1 MSNYNSL
8 KTTIDANI
16 KQNGRQEITGQI
28 LNSVLNQ
35 MVTTLGAGYQFAGV
49 ATLDPVTDPGTP
61 DAKVFYIA
69 NGKGTYTNFGG
80 VEVTEDDVVV
90 LYWDSSWHKVST
102 GIASNEEL
110 SELGQNLNY
119 IAQGGYIQNQDLSK
133 GASAIEAKY
142 PSATGEIAGGVG
154 TDSIVVKVQKGL
166 NVRYTTQ
173 IYGAYTSVYVYD
185 KYMNPIKKIQ
195 DAPFSLGTYYTTG
208 ELPANSCYLVI
219 PTTTAEPYGV
229 DKIEAT
235 VVDSV
240 RREYN
245 KDTYTGVYYIQGI
258 YDSCADARTQIPEV
272 FRNDGFVFSYNLGNE
287 KIIEI
292 IRKGD
297 DVVFNPND
305 NRQFAP
311 VSDLYFM
318 YSYIDRITFTPTGVD
333 SGTFTLA
340 QKMPYGYKV
349 IYKDYQKQ
357 YYDNVPATVSLSNS
371 QCLVFQKR
379 EGTIIT
385 KDKIAITNNDVVL
398 LYPDISYSRLQYLNG
413 FLADKFTYGERKI
426 SLTKEKTLCIYY
438 KGRNVITGNNP
449 ALQFKFDGNLYIHSD
464 INGVDTDLSFARLV
478 TFVQSLT
485 DGSATYDSTMKV
497 IDIPY
502 WKRLSFN
509 LTTNELFTTSSR
521 YAVADDE
528 IVLIDNRDITG
539 TGEST
544 SLNKSNIQG
553 ALTDIYRQKVT
564 DIADNYLYV
573 REPDYYLHEGLETKC
588 NSVASAVSPNS
599 LLFTLTTDMHTE
611 IFRRDMQERDL
622 CYPVINSIHR
632 NGLSPDFHVDLGDI
646 IYQHEALLNK
656 NLGLSNLRA
665 SLSSFVDAKHKYFTV
680 GNHDYNSMPGETP
693 KSSYFFTDKELY
705 NSFGHII
712 DKNDVQWGSRD
723 KLYYYKDIEDKKIR
737 MIFLNTTDNVV
748 TFDSAGV
755 MISPDPMNNPT
766 IRQEQIDWFANTAL
780 NFMDKG
786 DDRGNWHVIIFC
798 HISFSPMATAVDN
811 NPMPVN
817 GRNTDNSG
825 AAVDNNVLYK
835 LLYAFKTG
843 SSVSYDYV
851 DTEHG
856 GNASVSISK
865 SFAEQGEMNVIGVF
879 SGHTHENLNWDYQGI
894 VFRTFRAGY
903 PHGEQIPLSA
913 NGYSASI
920 ISIDKENRKI
930 NAYMLGYGNDWEATY

>member
-49 ATLDPVTDPGTP
+49 ATTATNPGTP
-61 DAKVFYIA
+61 DAKMFYIA
-69 NGKGTYTNFGG
+69 NGKGTYTNFSGL
-80 VEVTEDDVVV
+80 EVTEDEVVV
-90 LYWDSSWHKVST
+90 LYWDTAWHKEAT
-102 GIASNEEL
+102 GIASHEKLTELEEGISYL
-110 SELGQNLNY
+110 SQD
-119 IAQGGYIQNQDLSK
+119 GYFQNQDLSK
-133 GASAIEAKY
+133 GASAIEAKF
-142 PSATGEIAGGVG
+142 PSATGEIVGGVG

-195 DAPFSLGTYYTTG
+195 DSPFSLGTYYTTG

-219 PTTTAEPYGV
+219 PITTVEPYGV

-235 VVDSV
+235 AVNSG
-240 RREYN
+240 RSEF
-245 KDTYTGVYYIQGI
+245 KEETYTGI
-258 YDSCADARTQIPEV
+258 YNIEGTYESRKDARAQIPET
-272 FRNDGFVFSYNLGNE
+272 FRNNGFVFSYNLGDE
-287 KIIEI
+287 QIVEI
-292 IRKGD
+292 ISKGD
-297 DVVFNPND
+297 AYFNPND
-305 NRQFAP
+305 NKQFA
-311 VSDLYFM
+311 SLTNEYFFL
-318 YSYIDRITFTPTGVD
+318 SSFIDRITFTATGGD
-333 SGTFTLA
+333 SGNFIFE
-340 QKMPYGYKV
+340 QKTPYGYRV
-349 IYKDYQKQ
+349 FMNDYRGRN
-357 YYDNVPATVSLSNS
+357 YDILPASVAMSNS
-371 QCLVFQKR
+371 QCLVYQKK
-379 EGTIIT
+379 EGNSVVVKNKTEL
-385 KDKIAITNNDVVL
+385 TNNDIVL
-398 LYPDISYSRLQYLNG
+398 LFPTILNSRLQYLDG

-449 ALQFKFDGNLYIHSD
+449 TVQFKFDGNLYIHSD

-478 TFVQSLT
+478 AFVQSLT

-553 ALTDIYRQKVT
+553 ALTDIYRQKAT

-611 IFRRDMQERDL
+611 IFCRDMQERDL
-622 CYPVINSIHR
+622 CYPIINSIHK
-632 NGLSPDFHVDLGDI
+632 NGLSPDFHIDLGDI
-646 IYQHEALLNK
+646 IYQSNDLLNK
-656 NLGLSNLRA
+656 NVGLSNLRA

-680 GNHDYNSMPGETP
+680 GNHDYNSMPGKTP
-693 KSSYFFTDKELY
+693 ESSYFFTDKEVY

-755 MISPDPMNNPT
+755 MTSPDPMNNPT

-786 DDRGNWHVIIFC
+786 DDRGNWHTIIFC
-798 HISFSPMATAVDN
+798 HISFSPIATVADN
-811 NPMPVN
+811 APMPVN
-817 GRNTDNSG
+817 GRSTDNSG

-843 SSVSYDYV
+843 GSVSYSYV

-930 NAYMLGYGNDWEATY
+930 NAYMLGYGNDWETTY

>member
-1 MSNYNSL
+1 MANYQLL
-8 KTTIDANI
+8 KADIDA
-16 KQNGRQEITGQI
+16 KVYQNGHQEISGEN
-28 LNSVLNQ
+28 LNSVLNA
-35 MVTTLGAGYQFAGV
+35 MVTTLGAEYQFAGV
-49 ATLDPVTDPGTP
+49 ATTATNPGTP

-69 NGKGTYTNFGG
+69 NGKGTYTNFGSL
-80 VEVTEDDVVV
+80 EVTEDEVVV
-90 LYWDSSWHKVST
+90 LYWDTAWHKVST
-102 GIASNEEL
+102 GIASQAKL
-110 SELGQNLNY
+110 TELGEGVTYLSQD
-119 IAQGGYIQNQDLSK
+119 GYFQNQDLSK
-133 GASAIEAKY
+133 GAAVIKAKY
-142 PSATGEIAGGVG
+142 PTVIGGIDSAVG

-173 IYGAYTSVYVYD
+173 IYGAYASVSVYD

-195 DAPFSLGTYYTTG
+195 DSPFSLGTYYTTG

-219 PTTTAEPYGV
+219 PITAAEPYGI

-235 VVDSV
+235 AVDSE
-240 RREYN
+240 RREF
-245 KDTYTGVYYIQGI
+245 KEEPYTGVYYIQGT
-258 YDSCADARTQIPEV
+258 YDSCADARAQIPEA
-272 FRNDGFVFSYNLGNE
+272 FRNDGFVFLYNLGNE
-287 KIIEI
+287 KILEI

-297 DVVFNPND
+297 DVYFNPND
-305 NRQFAP
+305 NRQFEP
-311 VSDLYFM
+311 VNNLYFM
-318 YSYIDRITFTPTGVD
+318 YSYIDRITFTANGVD

-340 QKMPYGYKV
+340 QKVPYGYQV
-349 IYKDYQKQ
+349 VYKDYQKE
-357 YYDNVPATVSLSNS
+357 YYDNVPATVSLSDS

-379 EGTIIT
+379 EGTITT
-385 KDKIAITNNDVVL
+385 KDKTAITNNDVIL

-449 ALQFKFDGNLYIHSD
+449 TVQFKFDGNLYIHSD

-485 DGSATYDSTMKV
+485 DGSATYDSTRKV

-611 IFRRDMQERDL
+611 IFCRDMQERDL
-622 CYPVINSIHR
+622 CYPIINSIHK
-632 NGLSPDFHVDLGDI
+632 NGLSPDFHIDLGDI
-646 IYQHEALLNK
+646 IYQSNALLNK
-656 NLGLSNLRA
+656 NVGLSNLRA

-680 GNHDYNSMPGETP
+680 GNHDYNSMPGKTP
-693 KSSYFFTDKELY
+693 ESSYFFTDKEVY

-712 DKNDVQWGSRD
+712 DKNDVQWGSKE

-737 MIFLNTTDNVV
+737 IICLNTTDNVV
-748 TFDSAGV
+748 AFNSEGIMT
-755 MISPDPMNNPT
+755 SPDPMNNPT

-786 DDRGNWHVIIFC
+786 DDRGNWHTIIFC
-798 HISFSPMATAVDN
+798 HISFSPIATVADN
-811 NPMPVN
+811 APMPVN
-817 GRNTDNSG
+817 GRSTDNSG

-843 SSVSYDYV
+843 GSVSYDYV
-851 DTEHG
+851 DTEHE